1 MMDST
6 KGPDSPSNRS
16 EGLAS
21 VDSESLLV
29 VPSTTITAPPNRS
42 LGSRPQRSRKGFASG
57 KSRLSLKIDAD
68 CATSGDVVSSTRQS
82 TPASTSSSC
91 SSDVVPWWEVEYQCP
106 PPGHLGAH
114 VVPVSADEQH
124 TDSNNSNVQN
134 TTTRSAAPTLLP
146 SVSVDFS
153 TSSLQTTTSSSQK
166 ANAIRAGIVLYETPE
181 GARRGT
187 HSKLSALRSSVPC
200 LLVDSS
206 PSQKRKMRPQDPTDC
221 EVDLFSTPVTKEL
234 KRFHESRYF
243 NFCLGI
249 TPKLCLKCMH
259 LLSAVVVSRNRHCQ
273 VELSRQ
279 PRWYSPSLRSASAS
293 HCASSHVQQI
303 QQQQQHSSPRPT
315 SLSMKP
321 LRNKKKRK
329 EKK

>member
-243 NFCLGI
+243 NFFSWY
-249 TPKLCLKCMH
+249 H
-259 LLSAVVVSRNRHCQ
+259 AEVVSKMYASAISGSS
-273 VELSRQ
+273 LKKSALPSRVVTPATLVQ
-279 PRWYSPSLRSASAS
+279 PLTQIGISQSLR
-293 HCASSHVQQI
+293 I
-303 QQQQQHSSPRPT
+303 KPRAADTTAATTLFPAT
-315 SLSMKP
+315 DKSLDEAP
-321 LRNKKKRK
+321 
-329 EKK
+329 

>member
-234 KRFHESRYF
+234 KRFHESSGSSLKKSALPSRVVTPAT
-243 NFCLGI
+243 LVQPLTQIGI
-249 TPKLCLKCMH
+249 
-259 LLSAVVVSRNRHCQ
+259 SQ
-273 VELSRQ
+273 
-279 PRWYSPSLRSASAS
+279 SLR
-293 HCASSHVQQI
+293 I
-303 QQQQQHSSPRPT
+303 KPRAADTTAATTLFPT
-315 SLSMKP
+315 TDKSLDEAP
-321 LRNKKKRK
+321 
-329 EKK
+329 